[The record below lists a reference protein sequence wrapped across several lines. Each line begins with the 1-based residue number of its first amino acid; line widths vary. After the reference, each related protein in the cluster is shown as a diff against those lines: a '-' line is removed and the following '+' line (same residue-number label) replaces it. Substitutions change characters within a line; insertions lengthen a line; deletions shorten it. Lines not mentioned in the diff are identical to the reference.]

1 MPRFFRNKT
10 KGTTR
15 RFISKWLSS
24 MLGIDGR
31 KVSRLFSRHH
41 YDPQKVREYLEEYGL
56 DSALL
61 QKPAKRGPKKRRV
74 ESSA

>member
-1 MPRFFRNKT
+1 MFLRSKRKR
-10 KGTTR
+10 TTM
-15 RFISKWLSS
+15 RFIGQFLAR

-31 KVSRLFSRHH
+31 KASRLFSKHH

-56 DSALL
+56 DSTRL
-61 QKPAKRGPKKRRV
+61 QKPKKPGRKKRPV